1 MFLVETW
8 LDENSRGA
16 VLTESAPPNYGV
28 ISEERTSRK
37 GGGVAVLFNE
47 MFQCKKLS
55 FGNFPC
61 FEYVALQLKAS
72 LKTIFINIY
81 RPPGYCAEFN
91 LEFSELLSIICL
103 DFDCII
109 MAGDFN
115 IHYGNL
121 ENKGTKDLINTLD
134 NFGLTQHVTEPTHN
148 RGNILDLLISKGL
161 NISKVTVC
169 DLGLSDHCCVF
180 CESTIPVH
188 TNVLREEITKRYIT
202 ENTSEMF
209 NQIFS
214 LTPPLSGDSVNELV
228 NNFNSNMSNIMDS
241 IAPSKVKVISGRKK
255 SPWRNSIVVKNGKRE
270 CRKSERRWRKSKLQ
284 VDYDIYKEKL
294 HLYNLQLS
302 NARKSYFSEI
312 ITKNSH
318 NARALFNIVDRLTKP
333 PVSVAP
339 ELYSTKACNDFA
351 KFFRDKIKNIRQTIV
366 SPTTSSGY
374 EPYPLETSINPM
386 AQFQPIN
393 SKELQDILCQ
403 LNSSSCCLDILPTSF
418 FKKVSKIL
426 EPALL
431 QIVNLSLTSGV
442 FPEPLKTAVIKPLLK
457 KDSLDK
463 TQMNNYRPISNLP
476 FLSKIIEKAVF
487 HQLNEF
493 LINNNC
499 YDVFQSGFRQNHSTE
514 TALTKVTNDIRLNTD
529 SGNMSVLVLLDLSAA
544 FDTVD
549 HAILLRRLENWVGL
563 TGPVL
568 NWFKTYLE
576 NRKYFVSIGNFTS
589 EPIEITCGV
598 PQGSILG
605 PLLFNIY
612 MLPLAQVIKNNNISY
627 HSYADDTQIYIRLTP
642 GDRGPVQALGKCIE
656 DINDWMCHN
665 LLQLN
670 KNKTEVIVFGAKEK
684 RLDVTTE
691 LQSIQ
696 LKTTNQA
703 RNLGVVIDTD
713 LNFDKHIKAVTK
725 SAYYH
730 LKNIS
735 RIKDLMSKQDL
746 EKLVHAFIFSRLD
759 YCNSVF
765 TGLPKKSIRKLQ
777 LIQNS
782 AARVLTRTK
791 KVDHISP
798 VLRSLHWL
806 PVCQRIDFKVLLLVY
821 KALNGLAP
829 KYMTDLLTQYVP
841 ARPLRS
847 SGSGLLSVPR
857 VRTKHG
863 EAAFSFYAPQ
873 IWNRLPEN
881 IRSAETLSV
890 FKSRLKTHLFS
901 VAFD

>member
-1 MFLVETW
+1 
-8 LDENSRGA
+8 
-16 VLTESAPPNYGV
+16 
-28 ISEERTSRK
+28 
-37 GGGVAVLFNE
+37 
-47 MFQCKKLS
+47 
-55 FGNFPC
+55 
-61 FEYVALQLKAS
+61 
-72 LKTIFINIY
+72 
-81 RPPGYCAEFN
+81 
-91 LEFSELLSIICL
+91 
-103 DFDCII
+103 
-109 MAGDFN
+109 
-115 IHYGNL
+115 
-121 ENKGTKDLINTLD
+121 
-134 NFGLTQHVTEPTHN
+134 
-148 RGNILDLLISKGL
+148 
-161 NISKVTVC
+161 
-169 DLGLSDHCCVF
+169 
-180 CESTIPVH
+180 
-188 TNVLREEITKRYIT
+188 
-202 ENTSEMF
+202 MF

-255 SPWRNSIVVKNGKRE
+255 SPWRNSILVKNGKRE

-881 IRSAETLSV
+881 LRSAETLSV

-901 VAFD
+901 V